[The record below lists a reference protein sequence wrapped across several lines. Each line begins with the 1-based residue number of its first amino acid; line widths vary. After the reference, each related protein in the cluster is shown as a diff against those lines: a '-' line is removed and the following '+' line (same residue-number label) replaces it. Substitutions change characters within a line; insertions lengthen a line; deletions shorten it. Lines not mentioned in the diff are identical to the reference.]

1 MKMKLLH
8 PNMTSNKSNGYI
20 VTDLTGLLNGDTSG
34 YRLFDG
40 ITNTEEAASSLIA
53 ILNPCYHSNNFNGD
67 KVVVL
72 KLPSKL
78 KIVKF
83 VYYTRYTWWYDI
95 NSVSIYGS
103 NDSNSYTKLTTVDA
117 SHWYDSRHY
126 DINIDKPS
134 SYLYYKIV
142 INSNTYAT
150 CMEMQIYVKSS
161 GYLIN
166 NDNKLICKSTQ
177 VENNKNNLQLLYDK
191 DSTNYINELPIQKIK
206 SNYKVL
212 KII

>member
-1 MKMKLLH
+1 MKMKLLQT
-8 PNMTSNKSNGYI
+8 NMTSNKSNGYE
-20 VTDLTGLLNGDTSG
+20 VTEVTPLLKISDGITGGFC
-34 YRLFDG
+34 LFDG
-40 ITNTEEAASSLIA
+40 NANAQEDY
-53 ILNPCYHSNNFNGD
+53 PCYHSTNFNGD

-83 VYYTRYTWWYDI
+83 VYYTRRYWYNI

-103 NDSNSYTKLTTVDA
+103 NDNNSYTELTTVDA
-117 SHWYDSRHY
+117 SRWSSNNHY

-134 SYLYYKIV
+134 NYLYYKIV

-177 VENNKNNLQLLYDK
+177 VENNKNNIQLLYDK
-191 DSTNYINELPIQKIK
+191 DVTDYINELPIQKIK
-206 SNYKVL
+206 SNYNVL

>member
-1 MKMKLLH
+1 MKIKLLQ
-8 PNMTSNKSNGYI
+8 PNMTSNKSNGYE
-20 VTDLTGLLNGDTSG
+20 VTDLTGLLSDATCG
-34 YRLFDG
+34 YCLFDG
-40 ITNTEEAASSLIA
+40 ITNTNTREDY
-53 ILNPCYHSNNFNGD
+53 PCYHSTDFNGD
-67 KVVVL
+67 KVVIL
-72 KLPSKL
+72 KLPNKL
-78 KIVKF
+78 QIVKF
-83 VYYTRYTWWYDI
+83 VYYTRYTWWYNI

-103 NDSNSYTKLTTVDA
+103 NDNNSYSILTTVDA
-117 SHWYDSRHY
+117 SSWSSDNHY

-191 DSTNYINELPIQKIK
+191 DVTNYINELPIQKIK
-206 SNYKVL
+206 SNYNVL

>member
-1 MKMKLLH
+1 MKIKLLQ
-8 PNMTSNKSNGYI
+8 PNMTSNKSNGYE
-20 VTDLTGLLNGDTSG
+20 VTDLTGLLLDTTCG
-34 YRLFDG
+34 YCLFDG
-40 ITNTEEAASSLIA
+40 TTNIDTK
-53 ILNPCYHSNNFNGD
+53 NDYPCYHSTDFNGD
-67 KVVVL
+67 KVVIL
-72 KLPSKL
+72 KLPNKL
-78 KIVKF
+78 QIVKF
-83 VYYTRYTWWYDI
+83 VYYTRYIWWYNI

-103 NDSNSYTKLTTVDA
+103 NDNNSYSILTTVDA
-117 SHWYDSRHY
+117 SSWESDNHY

-177 VENNKNNLQLLYDK
+177 VENNKNNLQSLYDK
-191 DSTNYINELPIQKIK
+191 DATNYINELPIQKIK

>member
-1 MKMKLLH
+1 MKMKLIQ
-8 PNMTSNKSNGYI
+8 PNMTSNESNGYK
-20 VTDLTGLLNGDTSG
+20 VSDLNGLLDGDTCG

-40 ITNTEEAASSLIA
+40 ITNIYTEQDY
-53 ILNPCYHSNNFNGD
+53 PCYHSNNFNGD

-72 KLPSKL
+72 KLPKKL

-83 VYYTRYTWWYDI
+83 VYYTRYTWWYNI

-103 NDSNSYTKLTTVDA
+103 NDSNSYTKLTKVDA
-117 SHWYDSRHY
+117 SNWDKGNHY

-134 SYLYYKIV
+134 NYLYYKIV

-191 DSTNYINELPIQKIK
+191 DVTNYINELPIQKIK